1 MKKLLM
7 VAFHYPPASGTSGVQ
22 RALRFSSHLP
32 EFGWQPIVLSANPRA
47 YEHRSTDLMS
57 EIVEDVTVIR
67 AQAWDTK
74 RHLSIAGR
82 YPTAMA
88 LPDRWS
94 TWALAAVPAGMRA
107 IRTHKPDAIWSTY
120 PIATAHRIAA
130 SLAERSG
137 LPLVAD
143 FRDPMAQ
150 EGYPEDPRVWQSFD
164 SIEKRVVN
172 AASICTFTTPG
183 AKTLYMERYP
193 ESASRFHL
201 LENGYD
207 EAVFSNAPKS
217 GGALNEGKLTLL
229 HSGIVYP
236 SERDPESLF
245 AAMRN
250 LRESDPVQ
258 YSRLVVRFR
267 AAVHE
272 DLLIGLARQYGVDDA
287 VQLLPSVSY
296 SDAIQEMQRAD
307 GLLILQASNCNAQIP
322 AKFYEYLRAGMPILM
337 VTDPIGDT
345 ATASREYGLG
355 LVAEFGNEKAIS
367 AALSALLSGST
378 DAMRPE
384 KLLVKSATRRS
395 RTESLTQ
402 LLDLAISS
410 S

>member
-94 TWALAAVPAGMRA
+94 TWALGAVPAGMRA

-164 SIEKRVVN
+164 SVEKRVVN

-217 GGALNEGKLTLL
+217 GGALNEDKLTLL

-322 AKFYEYLRAGMPILM
+322 AKFYEYLRAGRPILM

-410 S
+410 